1 MSRGAVAQAVLIGI
15 LVVAIGVVF
24 GAAVPAHAAP
34 KPIGLSTDGVTFTDT
49 LPSSVFGG
57 ALIVPGKPVT
67 RTFWVKNQ
75 AADAGNL
82 AVALTDV
89 TGTDSTF
96 LGALSLQLTAG
107 ATTGPSAVF
116 ATANPCRSLI
126 SGVTLASGAIVRVD
140 ATLTLSSALS
150 GVTSQGSVGGFKMPV
165 TLTSTDVAAPDGCT
179 ASTGGGTG
187 GGGTGGGGSG
197 GAGSSSGGT
206 GTHHSTPGTIDTTTI
221 SGAADG
227 TVPEAEAGLPDANG
241 SGYVYATRIIPNT
254 GRFYQEYDIIGWLA
268 LLVLSGIVAWWRSRR
283 EPEDTYR

>member
-1 MSRGAVAQAVLIGI
+1 MSRGAVARAVLIGI

-24 GAAVPAHAAP
+24 GTAVPAHAAP

-49 LPSSVFGG
+49 MSSSVFGG

-67 RTFWVKNQ
+67 RTFWVQNR
-75 AADAGNL
+75 AGDPGNL
-82 AVALTDV
+82 ALALTDV

-107 ATTGPSAVF
+107 TTTGPSVVF

-126 SGVTLASGAIVRVD
+126 SGVSLASGAVIRVD
-140 ATLTLSSALS
+140 ATLTLASSLS
-150 GVTSQGSVGGFKMPV
+150 GVTSQGSVGGFKLPV

-179 ASTGGGTG
+179 ASSGGGTG
-187 GGGTGGGGSG
+187 GGGTGGSGGGTGGGGSG
-197 GAGSSSGGT
+197 GT
-206 GTHHSTPGTIDTTTI
+206 GAHHSTPGTIDTTTI

-227 TVPEAEAGLPDANG
+227 TVPGAETGLPDADGN
-241 SGYVYATRIIPNT
+241 GYVYATRIIPNT
-254 GRFYQEYDIIGWLA
+254 GRFYQEFDVIGWLA
-268 LLVLSGIVAWWRSRR
+268 LLVLSGIVAWRRSRR

>member
-1 MSRGAVAQAVLIGI
+1 MNRGAVLRALLIGI
-15 LVVAIGVVF
+15 LLVAIGAVF
-24 GAAVPAHAAP
+24 GTAVPAHAAP
-34 KPIGLSTDGVTFTDT
+34 KPIGLSSDGVTFTDS
-49 LPSSVFGG
+49 LPASVFAG
-57 ALIVPGKPVT
+57 ALIVPGKTVT

-82 AVALTDV
+82 AIALKDV
-89 TGTDSTF
+89 TSVDTAF

-107 ATTGPSAVF
+107 TTTGSSVVF
-116 ATANPCRSLI
+116 SSANPCTSLVSAI
-126 SGVTLASGAIVRVD
+126 PLASGAVVRID
-140 ATLTLSSALS
+140 AALTLASSLT
-150 GVTSQGSVGGFKMPV
+150 GVTSQSSVGGFTLPV

-179 ASTGGGTG
+179 ASSGGGTG
-187 GGGTGGGGSG
+187 GGGSGGGGSG

-206 GTHHSTPGTIDTTTI
+206 GTHHSAPGTIDTTTI

-227 TVPEAEAGLPDANG
+227 TVPEAGAGLPDANG
-241 SGYVYATRIIPNT
+241 NGYVYATRVIPNT